1 MILKTWKKVPHGD
14 TNMTIKSNP
23 LKEVKFSQSEHKKF
37 PTAQDYSS
45 VNSITRINGKAF
57 NYLP

>member
-1 MILKTWKKVPHGD
+1 MILKNWKKVPRGD

-23 LKEVKFSQSEHKKF
+23 LKEVKFSESEHKKF
-37 PTAQDYSS
+37 PTAQDYKS
-45 VNSITRINGKAF
+45 VNSITRMKGNAF